1 MSAEGI
7 QAVVRRITDDLLAL
21 AQAVLEDDTISTNEK
36 IGRNT
41 LRESALRGDLSA
53 AIDRGA
59 GEDPVI
65 RALFNH
71 YVVYL
76 EWERPPRYGKQPP
89 IHVLK
94 DWAARNGI
102 PTDADTLWA
111 ISYAIWRDGHAGRP
125 IFATM
130 DRELDRLYD
139 EDWAGALR
147 DAIAE
152 ELDRFF
158 YR

>member
-1 MSAEGI
+1 MNTAGVQLAI
-7 QAVVRRITDDLLAL
+7 NRIADDLLAL
-21 AQAVLEDDTISTNEK
+21 AALVLEDDTISTNSK

-41 LRESALRGDLSA
+41 LKNSALHGDLSA
-53 AIDRGA
+53 TISQGT

-65 RALFNH
+65 RALFNN
-71 YVVYL
+71 YVVFL

-94 DWAARNGI
+94 DWAAKNGI

-111 ISYAIWRDGHAGRP
+111 ISYAIWRDGHEGRP

-130 DRELDRLYD
+130 DDELDNLYNS
-139 EDWAGALR
+139 DWADALKE
-147 DAIAE
+147 AITE

-158 YR
+158 NA